1 MIAQEVKEE
10 RRDLIRKGFKPFI
23 RANSMSSSSGSVA
36 TVTMNT
42 IRRMV
47 NVGTRKKTERYSF
60 VNCPL
65 SNLMRGVYITIIIII
80 TIEKERS
87 IA

>member
-1 MIAQEVKEE
+1 MDFPYIENDDITLLRQEPEEMIAQEVKEE
-10 RRDLIRKGFKPFI
+10 RRDMIRKGFKPFI

-47 NVGTRKKTERYSF
+47 N
-60 VNCPL
+60 L
-65 SNLMRGVYITIIIII
+65 LNLHY
-80 TIEKERS
+80 
-87 IA
+87 